1 MIGVIFVNWEDFK
14 ASLATVTL
22 GPIALLPV
30 LSALLLFLVCYI
42 VMKILNKVIC
52 KLLERSRMEPA
63 LKNFVRSLSK
73 VLLWIILIII
83 VADKLGIQTTSFVA
97 VLSVAGLALSLSL
110 QGILTN
116 LFSGFTI
123 MTTKPFS
130 TGDYVEID
138 GVNGTVNE
146 VGLFYTKIKTFDN
159 KLIYVPNGEVVS
171 AKIINYTRQGTRR
184 VDLKICA
191 SYENSTEQVKKAFNE
206 AIDDDKRILRD
217 PAPFVR
223 LSAYKESSI
232 EYELRVWTKNEDFW
246 DVYYSLLESVRE
258 KFAANGVRMTYEH
271 INVHMI

>member
-1 MIGVIFVNWEDFK
+1 
-14 ASLATVTL
+14 
-22 GPIALLPV
+22 
-30 LSALLLFLVCYI
+30 
-42 VMKILNKVIC
+42 MKILNKVIC

-223 LSAYKESSI
+223 LSDRK
-232 EYELRVWTKNEDFW
+232 
-246 DVYYSLLESVRE
+246 SV
-258 KFAANGVRMTYEH
+258 V
-271 INVHMI
+271 